1 MSRILLIDD
10 EPATRLVT
18 QNRLQ
23 DLGYQVA
30 AVENGAMGLH
40 EARETGFDLVVI
52 DAGLGDGASGS
63 GGVGAFEVCK
73 RLKQT
78 PQTTGVPVIMTSKQ
92 ASGVEE
98 MRRGFEAGCD
108 TFLNK
113 TATGVL
119 DEVVRSLL
127 RFKAQ
132 QNDLARQNRALEE
145 ASRRLR
151 EGLQQGADLEQA
163 LQGASDSSLVHR
175 ELTAGRPDGVLLVD
189 SDGVVRNYD
198 RGARDLLGA
207 NLEGRNLGRL
217 APASGL
223 EAFVR
228 DARTDTREGFR
239 FDAPAPNGRPRRSLT
254 ASVVPLVANPG
265 SRELQMRVVHL
276 LDSGRRRLAA
286 ELMHLKEYT
295 IPRREVG
302 VLLEA
307 ARTSFS
313 LSTLVGTSPAM
324 QRVRSAVREAAR
336 TFQPALITGAPDSG
350 KQHVARTIHF
360 EGESGG
366 AFLPLNCAAL
376 SPEHLEGELFGQ
388 VKGATPE
395 ALADRPG
402 LLQLANHGT
411 LYLESVEALTSEL
424 QERLEQSIRTGS
436 IRRAGDRRQERVEV
450 RILAGSGADLRSLV
464 DAGEFSASLYEL
476 LSGHEVRVPALHER
490 SEDVVILAQH
500 FLGRLGAGRKHE
512 LSSEAMRQLEG
523 HDWPGNVRE
532 LAACIERACRSTD
545 GDVIDVE
552 HLPAPLGDAKAALAT
567 HEMVPAQPP
576 PSAQVGGTH
585 AQDRSPTYSWEIGV
599 DEPVSLELYEK
610 KALLRALHET
620 RGDKL
625 AAARLLK
632 VGKSTLYRKLK
643 RYGIQ

>member
-1 MSRILLIDD
+1 LLIDD

-23 DLGYQVA
+23 DLGFQVVA
-30 AVENGAMGLH
+30 AENGARGLH
-40 EARETGFDLVVI
+40 EARERGFDLVLL
-52 DAGLGDGASGS
+52 DAGLGAE
-63 GGVGAFEVCK
+63 GVGAFEVCR

-78 PQTTGVPVIMTSKQ
+78 PQTAAVPVVMTSKQ
-92 ASGVEE
+92 SSGVEE
-98 MRRGFEAGCD
+98 MRRGYEAGCD
-108 TFLNK
+108 LFLNK
-113 TATGVL
+113 SSMGVL

-132 QNDLARQNRALEE
+132 QDDLVRHNRALEE
-145 ASRRLR
+145 AQRRR
-151 EGLQQGADLEQA
+151 EEESQQGTDLEQA
-163 LQGASDSSLVHR
+163 LQDASDPALVHR
-175 ELTAGRPDGVLLVD
+175 ELAAGRPDGVLLVD
-189 SDGVVRNYD
+189 GDGIVRNYD

-217 APASGL
+217 APNSGL

-239 FDAPAPNGRPRRSLT
+239 FDVPERGGRPRRSLT

-265 SRELQMRVVHL
+265 SREPQMRVVHL

-286 ELMHLKEYT
+286 ELMRLKEYT

-313 LSTLVGTSPAM
+313 SSTLVGTSPAM
-324 QRVRSAVREAAR
+324 VQLRAAVQESARS
-336 TFQPALITGAPDSG
+336 FKPALIVGAPDGG

-366 AFLPLNCAAL
+366 PFLPLNCAAL
-376 SPEHLEGELFGQ
+376 SPEHLETEIFGQ
-388 VKGATPE
+388 VKGASPE
-395 ALADRPG
+395 AIADRPG

-411 LYLESVEALTSEL
+411 LYLENVEALPPEL
-424 QERLEQSIRTGS
+424 QERLEKVIRTGS
-436 IRRAGDRRQERVEV
+436 ARRAGGRRQEKVEV
-450 RILAGSGADLRSLV
+450 RVLAGSESDLSAAV
-464 DAGEFSASLYEL
+464 EAGRFSASLYDL
-476 LSGHEVRVPALHER
+476 LSSTEVCVPSLRER
-490 SEDVVILAQH
+490 PGDVLVLAEH
-500 FLGRLGAGRKHE
+500 LLSRFGAGRKIE
-512 LSSEAMRQLEG
+512 LTEEARRQLEA
-523 HDWPGNVRE
+523 HDWPGNLRE
-532 LAACIERACRSTD
+532 LESVIERACRSTD
-545 GDVIDVE
+545 GEVIDIE
-552 HLPAPLGDAKAALAT
+552 HLPAPLGEAQSSLAT
-567 HEMVPAQPP
+567 HEMVPAGPAL
-576 PSAQVGGTH
+576 SSQVGGTH
-585 AQDRSPTYSWEIGV
+585 TAGGLHDLDRQHRNTWEIAS

-620 RGDKL
+620 GGDKL